1 MQHQGGRRMDL
12 IDRKKLLESIDENI
26 RMSVRPNDSD
36 DRYVHRIMSII
47 YKQPKVDIKEMEEVK

>member
-1 MQHQGGRRMDL
+1 MDL

-36 DRYVHRIMSII
+36 DRYVYQIMSII